1 MKKYIFLSIA
11 VLTNMLALGAPEFG
25 TLYVA
30 DATITLGQPATAAVI
45 LDTTNGVGDYV
56 SFQMDLTLPE
66 GITVNKADCSL
77 GSLVND
83 PEQELVIGKQGENVY
98 RLTSASFSLIPIS
111 EGVRGVLINL
121 SLSASAENSGGQ
133 ATLTNIRFVTANSN
147 RMKLHDTAFKITVA
161 KPAATIVTAPTP
173 NTLTYT
179 GSAQQ
184 LVSAGA
190 ASGGTMQYSLDGTSY
205 STNIPTGTNA
215 GSYTVYYKVVGD
227 ANHNDSEAQSVSV
240 TINAMS
246 ASNLTVSDVAAQTYT
261 GSALTP
267 DVVVKDGS
275 ATLTIGT
282 HYTVSYSNN
291 TNAGSASVT
300 ITGKGKYTGTQ
311 TVYFTINKAPLTIT
325 AKDQTITYGNPI
337 STGLGQVSVTGL
349 VGGQSLSAITL
360 TASTSGITT
369 NGSVIPSEAVV
380 MGGSTDLT
388 SNYSITYKEG
398 NLTIN
403 AIDASGMVVYGIE
416 AQTYTGLALTPN
428 VTVKDG
434 STTLTIGTDYTVSY
448 SNNINV
454 GEATVTVKGIGHYAG
469 TKTATFA
476 INKAP
481 LTVKAGSYTMK
492 QGQALPTFVATYE
505 GFVNGETPEVLTT
518 KPTLTTTA
526 TSTSEPG
533 EYEVTVGG
541 AVAQNYE
548 FSYEKGTLTVE
559 LLKGDVT
566 CDGNVN
572 AADVS
577 ALASF
582 LVGRGELANP
592 AAAYINDD
600 NKIDIVDLTLLIGLV
615 AKQ

>member
-1 MKKYIFLSIA
+1 M
-11 VLTNMLALGAPEFG
+11 
-25 TLYVA
+25 
-30 DATITLGQPATAAVI
+30 
-45 LDTTNGVGDYV
+45 
-56 SFQMDLTLPE
+56 
-66 GITVNKADCSL
+66 
-77 GSLVND
+77 
-83 PEQELVIGKQGENVY
+83 
-98 RLTSASFSLIPIS
+98 
-111 EGVRGVLINL
+111 
-121 SLSASAENSGGQ
+121 
-133 ATLTNIRFVTANSN
+133 
-147 RMKLHDTAFKITVA
+147 A
-161 KPAATIVTAPTP
+161 K
-173 NTLTYT
+173 N
-179 GSAQQ
+179 
-184 LVSAGA
+184 
-190 ASGGTMQYSLDGTSY
+190 
-205 STNIPTGTNA
+205 
-215 GSYTVYYKVVGD
+215 
-227 ANHNDSEAQSVSV
+227 
-240 TINAMS
+240 
-246 ASNLTVSDVAAQTYT
+246 
-261 GSALTP
+261 
-267 DVVVKDGS
+267 
-275 ATLTIGT
+275 
-282 HYTVSYSNN
+282 
-291 TNAGSASVT
+291 
-300 ITGKGKYTGTQ
+300 
-311 TVYFTINKAPLTIT
+311 
-325 AKDQTITYGNPI
+325 QTITYGNPI

-360 TASTSGITT
+360 TAPTSGVTT

-380 MGGSTDLT
+380 MGGSTDVT
-388 SNYSITYKEG
+388 SNYSITYEEG

-505 GFVNGETPEVLTT
+505 GFVNGETPDVLTT
-518 KPTLTTTA
+518 KPTLTTTT
-526 TSTSEPG
+526 TSTSKPG

-566 CDGNVN
+566 GDGNVN

-577 ALASF
+577 ALASY
-582 LVGRGELANP
+582 LVGGGELANP

-600 NKIDIVDLTLLIGLV
+600 NKIDIVDLAALIELV
-615 AKQ
+615 K